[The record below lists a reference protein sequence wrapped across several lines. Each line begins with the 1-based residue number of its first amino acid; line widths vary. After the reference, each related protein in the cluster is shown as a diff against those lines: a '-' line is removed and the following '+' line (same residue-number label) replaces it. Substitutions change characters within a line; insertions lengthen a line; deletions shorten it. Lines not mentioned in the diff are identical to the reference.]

1 MRPLKLTI
9 SAFGSY
15 LDETVIDF
23 EKLGEKGIYLITGD
37 TGAGKT
43 TIFDAVTYALY
54 GTGSGDLRNNGK
66 NFRSM
71 YATLHHETFVE
82 LEFLYR
88 DEVYVVRRNPEYERM
103 AKRGDGIVPQKASEL
118 LITPDG
124 RNITGKA
131 KVNEEIRK
139 IVGVDERQFCQIVML
154 PQGSFMKFLMADTNE
169 KRKIFAEI
177 FKTHFYS
184 QLQEKIKETAK
195 ITADEIEDDKK
206 VISRSI
212 KEIICPETSQ
222 AYEFIA
228 GLSEL
233 QNEDDAFSADIISE
247 KIEIINC
254 EQTEKRTECE
264 NLLKVIDREL
274 EEINKNLGIQK
285 INQELKATIEKNK
298 EIISAKTP
306 VLEQLKVKLEQA
318 LKNAQQVKQLEIRI
332 AEIEKQY
339 PEYAEKDRLTE
350 EHKGVEK
357 EYTSL
362 TAKLGKLASETEDVK
377 LLLEKYK
384 NEIKNLEVSE
394 TAEIDL
400 NKQFDSLERQL
411 EKLGELSDMIAG
423 YNDTES
429 KHKTAQDNFNKILTA
444 YEQERDEYQK
454 KESLYDSAIAGIL
467 AEKLSENQMC
477 PVCGSKEHPC
487 IAVKPA
493 DTPSEQELEKC
504 REQLL
509 SAEEKKNK
517 SRDKVSSLNE
527 KLNILQDNIRKVSE
541 SLWSLENGSV
551 EEITEKSLSEKQS
564 AEERISDVK
573 KQLDDIKKR
582 KVRIKEIESLIMI
595 SEEKIKSSNESVE
608 KINAET
614 SQLKENLVILKTRRD
629 SILLEFENMESAK
642 AECVK
647 LNNQKESLNRTLA
660 EVQAEHDACI
670 TDLNTAKTALETA
683 ENQLETTDI
692 PETAELNLMRDE
704 KSRKRNEIID
714 QISSINHITETNTG
728 KKKSICDYAKKLEKN
743 YEKYRWQKELS
754 DLVNGNIKKQN
765 VMQVTLEVRVQMI
778 YFARIINKANVRLLK
793 MTNGQYEL
801 VRAEDPSDNRK
812 KFGLDLNIYDHFTQS
827 EREVKTLSGGESFIT
842 SLALAFGMADEIQ
855 QSAGGIKI
863 DTMFIDEGFGS
874 LDDEALGQAVN
885 MLASLV
891 EGNRLI
897 GIISHVSELKNQ
909 IDKKIIVTKNNYSG
923 SKVKIE
929 Y

>member
-54 GTGSGDLRNNGK
+54 GTGSGDFRNNAK

-71 YATLHHETFVE
+71 YATSYHETFVE

-88 DEVYVVRRNPEYERM
+88 DEVYVIRRNPEYERA
-103 AKRGDGIVPQKASEL
+103 AKRGEGTATESASEL

-124 RNITGKA
+124 RNITGKVN
-131 KVNEEIRK
+131 VNEEIKK
-139 IVGVDERQFCQIVML
+139 IVGVDERQFRQIVML
-154 PQGSFMKFLMADTNE
+154 PQGSFMKFLMADTSE

-177 FKTHFYS
+177 FKTHLYE
-184 QLQEKIKETAK
+184 QLQEKVKETAK
-195 ITADEIEDDKK
+195 ITADEIDDDKK
-206 VISRSI
+206 IISRSI

-228 GLSEL
+228 GLAEL
-233 QNEDDAFSADIISE
+233 QNENDAFSADIISE
-247 KIEIINC
+247 KIDLINS
-254 EQTEKRTECE
+254 EQTEMQTECE
-264 NLLKVIDREL
+264 KLRNAIDREL

-285 INQELKATIEKNK
+285 VNHELKVIIEKNK
-298 EIISAKTP
+298 EIISAKTS
-306 VLEQLKVKLEQA
+306 VLEQLRVKLEQA
-318 LKNAQQVKQLEIRI
+318 QKNAQQVKQLEIRT

-339 PEYAEKDRLTE
+339 PEYAEKDKLTK
-350 EHKGVEK
+350 EHKKVEK

-362 TAKLGKLASETEDVK
+362 EKKRDKLISETENET

-400 NKQFDSLERQL
+400 NKQLDSLERQL
-411 EKLGELSDMIAG
+411 EKIDGISDMTAD
-423 YNDTES
+423 YDDAEAN
-429 KHKTAQDNFNKILTA
+429 HKTAQKKFTKTLAD
-444 YEQERDEYQK
+444 YEKERDEYQK

-504 REQLL
+504 KKHLDV
-509 SAEEKKNK
+509 SKEKKDK
-517 SRDKVSSLNE
+517 SRDEVNSLNE
-527 KLNILQDNIRKVSE
+527 KLNILQENIRKASE
-541 SLWSLENGSV
+541 TLWNQASDTV
-551 EEITEKSLSEKQS
+551 EEIAEKSVSEKKLT
-564 AEERISDVK
+564 EERVSDVK

-582 KVRIKEIESLIMI
+582 KTRIKEIESLTKI
-595 SEEKIKSSNESVE
+595 SEAKIKSSNEAVE

-614 SQLKENLVILKTRRD
+614 SQLKEKLVILKTRID
-629 SILLEFENMESAK
+629 GIVLEFENMESAK

-647 LNNQKESLNRTLA
+647 LSKQIDNLNRTLA
-660 EVQAEHDACI
+660 EVQTEHDACI
-670 TDLNTAKTALETA
+670 TDINTAKSALETA
-683 ENQLETTDI
+683 ESQLETTDI
-692 PETAELNLMRDE
+692 PETEELNLMRDE
-704 KSRKRNEIID
+704 KSKKRNEIIE
-714 QISSINHITETNTG
+714 QITSIRHITETNIS
-728 KKKSICDYAKKLEKN
+728 KKKSISEYAKKLEKN

-765 VMQVTLEVRVQMI
+765 AMQMTLEVRVQMI
-778 YFARIINKANVRLLK
+778 YFARIINKANIRLLK

-801 VRAEDPSDNRK
+801 VRAEESSDKRR
-812 KFGLDLNIYDHFTQS
+812 KFGLDLNIYDHYTQS